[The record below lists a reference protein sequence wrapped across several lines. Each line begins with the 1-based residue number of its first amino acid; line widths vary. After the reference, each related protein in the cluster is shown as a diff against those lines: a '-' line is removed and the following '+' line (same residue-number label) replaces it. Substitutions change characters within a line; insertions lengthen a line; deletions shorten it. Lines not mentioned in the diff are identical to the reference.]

1 MTDYLNPI
9 TGEFPRHDGDIQL
22 IQPDWTPEQLL
33 PEPWV
38 EVIWQDPPT
47 TNETQIALV
56 APPAQVDGVWTRQW
70 AIHTYTAEELA
81 ANKARQAEMQ
91 QRLNPQENN

>member
-22 IQPDWTPEQLL
+22 IKPDWTPEQSL

-47 TNETQIALV
+47 TDETQIALV
-56 APPAQVDGVWTRQW
+56 APPAQMDGVWTRQW
-70 AIHTYTAEELA
+70 TIYTYTAEELA
-81 ANKARQAEMQ
+81 ANKTRQAELQ
-91 QRLNPQENN
+91 NPQENNQ